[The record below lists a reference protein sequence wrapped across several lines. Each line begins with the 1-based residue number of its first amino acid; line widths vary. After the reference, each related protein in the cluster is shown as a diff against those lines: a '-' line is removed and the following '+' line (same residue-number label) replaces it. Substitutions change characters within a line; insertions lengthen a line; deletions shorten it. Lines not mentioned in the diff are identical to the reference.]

1 MVRTRTYRAD
11 DEEALV
17 ALWQTCELT
26 RPWNDPRKDIAR
38 KLAVQADGL
47 MVAELDGS
55 LVGAVMVGYD
65 GHRGAINY
73 LAVDPDCRRRGVGR
87 SLMAAAERW
96 LTDRGCPKI
105 NLDVRT
111 GNRDVLGFYRRLGY
125 DVDDV
130 VPVSKRLIDDSR

>member
-1 MVRTRTYRAD
+1 VRIRAYRAA

-17 ALWQTCELT
+17 ALWQACELT
-26 RPWNDPRKDIAR
+26 RPWNDPRTDVAR

-47 MVAELDGS
+47 MLAELDGA

-73 LAVDPDCRRRGVGR
+73 LAVDPARQRSGVGQA
-87 SLMAAAERW
+87 LMAAAERW

-105 NLDVRT
+105 NLHVRT

-130 VPVSKRLIDDSR
+130 VPLSKRLIDDSR